1 MICQVFSPR
10 VGLGGLAVERQIYLD
25 YHASTP
31 CDPRVVEAML
41 PYFTERCANPS
52 SITHRAGYEVSL
64 AIEDA
69 RAKVADLIG
78 AQRGEIV
85 FTSGATEANNLAILG
100 LLIGQSSGRK
110 KIVTIPIEHKSVLGP
125 LAYARKR
132 GFEVVYLPVDATGT
146 VSIDAAQELIDEGT
160 LLVSIQAANNEIGT
174 IQPVAEISAIA
185 HERGA
190 LVHCDAAQAVGKIP
204 VDVEAWDVD
213 FLTLSGHKLYGPKGI
228 GALYVK
234 GGRRTA
240 PLMPQMFGGG
250 QEDGLRP
257 GTLNAPGII
266 GLGEACR
273 LAKELMRDEAIRIAE
288 FRDCFEARLMKE
300 LPWVRRN
307 GNLGRR
313 LPGNSSLTFPG
324 IDAEALMA
332 NTSFVAWSTGSACT
346 SGALEPSHVL
356 LGIGLSRTEAF
367 QTLRVG
373 IGRFTTREEIEV
385 AAEAIIHAVHRIQ
398 ELTTA

>member
-1 MICQVFSPR
+1 MSTP
-10 VGLGGLAVERQIYLD
+10 GGPAMERPIYLD

-41 PYFTERCANPS
+41 PYFTEKCANPS

-64 AIEDA
+64 TVTEA

-78 AQRGEIV
+78 ARQSEIV

-100 LLIGQSSGRK
+100 LLSKQRDQRRK
-110 KIVTIPIEHKSVLGP
+110 VVTTPIEHKSVLGP
-125 LAYARKR
+125 LAHAGQK
-132 GFEVVYLPVDATGT
+132 GFDVVYLPVDTTGA
-146 VSIDAAQELIDEGT
+146 VSIEAAEEIIDNET
-160 LLVSIQAANNEIGT
+160 VLVSIQAANNEIGT
-174 IQPVAEISAIA
+174 IQPVAEIAAIA

-213 FLTLSGHKLYGPKGI
+213 FLSLSGHKLYGPKGV
-228 GALYVK
+228 GALYVR
-234 GGRRTA
+234 GGRRTS
-240 PLMPQMFGGG
+240 PLVPQMFGGG

-257 GTLNAPGII
+257 GTLNVPGIV
-266 GLGEACR
+266 GLGEACQI
-273 LAKELMRDEAIRIAE
+273 AKELMHDEAVRIAQL
-288 FRDCFEARLMKE
+288 RDYFEEKLIRE
-300 LPWVRRN
+300 LPWIRRN
-307 GNLGRR
+307 GNLARR
-313 LPGNSSLTFPG
+313 LSGNSSLTFPG

-332 NTSFVAWSTGSACT
+332 HTSFIAWSTGSACS

-356 LGIGLSRTEAF
+356 LAIGLDRTEAY

-373 IGRFTTREEIEV
+373 IGRFTTQEEIDI
-385 AAEAIIHAVHRIQ
+385 AANAIVQAVHRIRK
-398 ELTTA
+398 LTTAELP